1 MTGKAANGA
10 EGYSSFRKTTPDI
23 IITDIRMP
31 VMDGL
36 QMLKLIH
43 SLNPAVSTVVLSC
56 HAVRYMEEHYPN
68 T

>member
-1 MTGKAANGA
+1 MAFGSNRCILPTA
-10 EGYSSFRKTTPDI
+10 ERLASQTM
-23 IITDIRMP
+23 ITDIRMP

-36 QMLKLIH
+36 EMLKLIH